1 MELIFIIFCL
11 IVISLG
17 LRKKRSSFLRI
28 KEDDENLN
36 FDDNKLNDYENEIT
50 AELEKDERMNPNEM
64 EMQDLNN
71 EAELDQKE
79 LQDEINHHKVIQETN
94 NHNDD

>member
-1 MELIFIIFCL
+1 M
-11 IVISLG
+11 
-17 LRKKRSSFLRI
+17 
-28 KEDDENLN
+28 
-36 FDDNKLNDYENEIT
+36 NDYENEIT